1 VKVQPEFFEVKWPKI
16 YLTYDYTLLMI
27 SAWSVQ
33 KLQDFETQIANL
45 FNAGGIK
52 APVHLSDGNEAALIE
67 IFQDVGSEDWIFC
80 SWRSHYQCLLKG
92 VPPEEVLREVVAG
105 RSISLG
111 FPEHRIF
118 SSAIVGGQLP
128 IAVGAAKGEK
138 LKQSGNHVWCF
149 IGDMTAETGIA
160 QTSIRYAET
169 HDLPITFV
177 IEDNG
182 LSVLTETRNVWA
194 SETLRFNERQSSK
207 VRIFQYRS
215 KYPRR

>member
-1 VKVQPEFFEVKWPKI
+1 LKEFESQVADI
-16 YLTYDYTLLMI
+16 
-27 SAWSVQ
+27 
-33 KLQDFETQIANL
+33 

-52 APVHLSDGNEAALIE
+52 APVHLSDGNESALID
-67 IFQDVGSEDWIFC
+67 IFQEVRQDDWIFC

-92 VPPEEVLREVVAG
+92 VPPEEVLSEVVAG

-111 FPEHRIF
+111 FPQYRIF
-118 SSAIVGGQLP
+118 SSAIVGGQIP
-128 IAVGAAKGEK
+128 IAIGAAMGEK
-138 LKQSGNHVWCF
+138 LKATSAHVWCF

-182 LSVLTETRNVWA
+182 ISVLTKTREVWA
-194 SETLRFNERQSSK
+194 SETLRFNERDSSK
-207 VRIFQYRS
+207 VRTFEYRS
-215 KYPRR
+215 KYPHAGAGVRVQF